1 MLLYNRLIELYKNDT
16 SMLSKILLMF
26 NDIKTKFKI
35 IEKSPNKNLQ
45 FVNQIG
51 GKIKTYTYNKNDFYY
66 NVEYAKPIDINYSH
80 NEVFLLTVNEGFNG
94 CGLILIDK
102 ERNEAN
108 IQSVSNY
115 SDCIICKNP
124 NIKYKVGSLLMQII
138 IHECKK
144 LKIKKITLEDN
155 SKKNFTG
162 SSIELI
168 YYRTMTQ
175 GTPYYSKFG
184 FKNIIP
190 FKVRENKKIWK
201 QQPKIKKN
209 QLVKILM
216 ENTSKNEKKLIDLFN
231 NILIKYNDN
240 IIVSDF
246 LLYLFEKANKKE
258 EEITERRNNGET
270 INFINSYARLLYL
283 IIKELYIITGYK
295 ILPDN
300 KFMLFI

>member
-1 MLLYNRLIELYKNDT
+1 MLLYNRLVELYKNDT

-26 NDIKTKFKI
+26 YGIKTNFEI
-35 IEKSPNKNLQ
+35 VNKSPSKKLK
-45 FVNQIG
+45 FVNQVG
-51 GKIKTYTYNKNDFYY
+51 GEVKIFSHNKNDFYY
-66 NVEYAKPIDINYSH
+66 NVEYAKPINKNYLH
-80 NEVFLLTVNEGFNG
+80 NEVYLLTVNEGIDD

-115 SDCIICKNP
+115 SDCIICKNI
-124 NIKYKVGSLLMQII
+124 NVKYKAVAILMQII

-184 FKNIIP
+184 FKNILP
-190 FKVRENKKIWK
+190 LKVRENENNWK

-209 QLVKILM
+209 QLIKILLDY
-216 ENTSKNEKKLIDLFN
+216 TTKNDKKIIDLFN
-231 NILIKYNDN
+231 KILNKYNDN

-246 LLYLFEKANKKE
+246 LIYLFGKAVKKE
-258 EEITERRNNGET
+258 EEITERRNNGQT
-270 INFINSYARLLYL
+270 INFINSYARVLYL
-283 IIKELYIITGYK
+283 IIKELYIITSYK